1 MTIAGSR
8 RAAAKTEI
16 RATVAGLDKGGALE
30 DFKRMEHKVAE
41 MEARAAALGE
51 LESDAVD
58 QRFAQLVTGQQV
70 ERELAALK
78 ANKALAAPA
87 EPVVT
92 AG

>member
-1 MTIAGSR
+1 
-8 RAAAKTEI
+8 
-16 RATVAGLDKGGALE
+16 
-30 DFKRMEHKVAE
+30 

-51 LESDAVD
+51 LESDAVN

-92 AG
+92 TG